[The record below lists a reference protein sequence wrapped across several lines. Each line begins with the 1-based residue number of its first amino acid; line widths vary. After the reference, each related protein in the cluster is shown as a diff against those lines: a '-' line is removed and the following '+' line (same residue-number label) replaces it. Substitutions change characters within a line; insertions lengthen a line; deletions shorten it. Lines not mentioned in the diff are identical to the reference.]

1 MKSLPHGIRKPELGL
16 ELEFELGLEGR
27 GRRPLAGPAMKRVMR
42 LRGLIDLR
50 RGVELVMVFRK
61 KCGKAD
67 EDVEIN

>member
-1 MKSLPHGIRKPELGL
+1 MRSLPHGIRKPELGL

-50 RGVELVMVFRK
+50 RGVELAMIFQKR
-61 KCGKAD
+61 CGKAD

>member
-16 ELEFELGLEGR
+16 EIGFELGLEGR
-27 GRRPLAGPAMKRVMR
+27 GRRPLAGPAMKRVTR

-50 RGVELVMVFRK
+50 RGVELAMIFQK